1 MYNMFINTTL
11 FTNTFPLQETTLT
24 SVKSKPKYNKTS
36 KHIIVV
42 FFVLVAKSFHVFFGF
57 HVREL
62 TYRPYAIGFIRKSCV
77 RPSVQ
82 ASGSCQLPCKM
93 EGVDLYQA
101 GCYMIINLRWRI
113 HFLSIQNAVPNQC
126 KIRRFAYFLVAR
138 WDPMRMAL
146 ALWIT
151 TPKGT
156 PEFFSY
162 CTPFWYIHV
171 SCKQKDKEVC
181 CDKFRILS
189 FTRTP

>member
-1 MYNMFINTTL
+1 MHNMFINTTL

-24 SVKSKPKYNKTS
+24 SVKSKPRYNKTS
-36 KHIIVV
+36 KHSIVV
-42 FFVLVAKSFHVFFGF
+42 FFVFFWWPRVSHVFFGF

-113 HFLSIQNAVPNQC
+113 HFLSIQ
-126 KIRRFAYFLVAR
+126 KR
-138 WDPMRMAL
+138 
-146 ALWIT
+146 
-151 TPKGT
+151 
-156 PEFFSY
+156 S
-162 CTPFWYIHV
+162 
-171 SCKQKDKEVC
+171 S
-181 CDKFRILS
+181 
-189 FTRTP
+189 

>member
-1 MYNMFINTTL
+1 ML
-11 FTNTFPLQETTLT
+11 
-24 SVKSKPKYNKTS
+24 S
-36 KHIIVV
+36 
-42 FFVLVAKSFHVFFGF
+42 FFCFFWWPRVSHGFFGF

-101 GCYMIINLRWRI
+101 GCYMIINLPWRI

-156 PEFFSY
+156 PEFCSY
-162 CTPFWYIHV
+162 CTPFWNLFGTSMIV
-171 SCKQKDKEVC
+171 ASKRTK
-181 CDKFRILS
+181 KFAVTSSGYFPSLERHNILPRLS
-189 FTRTP
+189 FFGYTVYTWPSTTLKS